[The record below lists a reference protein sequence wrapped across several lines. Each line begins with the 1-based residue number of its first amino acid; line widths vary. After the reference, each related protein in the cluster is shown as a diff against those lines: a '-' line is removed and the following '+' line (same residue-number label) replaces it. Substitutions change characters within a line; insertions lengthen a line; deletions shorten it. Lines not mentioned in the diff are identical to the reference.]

1 MENTISLGD
10 NLTPKQAQA
19 VELHYE
25 IIAKGNLAASAMV
38 DFAKG
43 LKEMR
48 DKKMYLELNFN
59 SFEEYAEQAVGL
71 KQSQAYTYIRA
82 LESFGESGL
91 QSNANL
97 GITKLGILA
106 ALPWHERE
114 DVLENNDVE
123 SMTTRELK
131 EAIDKLHETQEQ
143 LSFMTTERDRLQGQI
158 ELAEIG
164 EKTVE
169 QLRDELDGQRDL
181 IASLRSELKA
191 AKEKPAVSSVR
202 EPSAEEIKALT
213 KEAVEKEKQKAE
225 KAKQKAVAEAEK
237 AARED
242 ERKKAA
248 AEIEKKYKDAMQSA
262 DREKSAALARMA
274 EMEKQAKL
282 TSSPEVL
289 KFSFYFDEAQKNIN
303 NMHDII
309 SQSDSDTAAKLE
321 NAMAA
326 LAAKL
331 QEG

>member
-1 MENTISLGD
+1 MENPISLGD
-10 NLTPKQAQA
+10 NLTTKQAQA

-48 DKKMYLELNFN
+48 DKKLYLELNFN
-59 SFEEYAEQAVGL
+59 SFEEYAENAVGL

-91 QSNANL
+91 QSNA
-97 GITKLGILA
+97 KLGISKLGMLA

-123 SMTTRELK
+123 NMTTRELK

-143 LSFMTTERDRLQGQI
+143 LSFMTAERDRLQG
-158 ELAEIG
+158 EVG

-169 QLRDELDGQRDL
+169 QLRDEIDEQRDL
-181 IASLRSELKA
+181 IAALKDELKE

-213 KEAVEKEKQKAE
+213 KDAVEKEKQKAE

-248 AEIEKKYKDAMQSA
+248 SEIEKKYKDAMQSA

-289 KFSFYFDEAQKNIN
+289 KFSFYFAQAQKNIN
-303 NMHDII
+303 NMHEII
-309 SQSDSDTAAKLE
+309 SQSDADTAAKLK

-326 LAAKL
+326 LAARM